1 MADMS
6 EVDSFLNYRFSNENQ
21 YNNMLSSMQKM
32 KQFLLENKRYNGR
45 ALNM

>member
-6 EVDSFLNYRFSNENQ
+6 EVDSFLNYHFSNENQ
-21 YNNMLSSMQKM
+21 SNNMLSSMQKM